1 MDLFREQLRKIK
13 RYTVNK
19 KGSREAAAVVVYCEM
34 QEDIKMTI
42 K

>member
-1 MDLFREQLRKIK
+1 MAHFRDKLKALKMATER
-13 RYTVNK
+13 K

-34 QEDIKMTI
+34 QEDIKMNI